1 MNSKLISFITN
12 YEVDK
17 DEPYT
22 HTSTHFDTK
31 KAKYFIPRS
40 KLNEFFE
47 LYNEYVFK
55 HKKECYLTEKHPNQY
70 SKICIDFDFKY
81 YEKPKEREINDD
93 VIRTIVEKYNEII
106 LESVECDKAQIK
118 AYVFLRP
125 NGYEKSETEY
135 KDGIHIMYPF
145 LYVDYKTQQFIRNKV
160 IEALK
165 DENLIDDM
173 SCIPDLDSIID
184 ESVIQRN
191 NWYLYGSTK
200 KGIPAYELTHI
211 FDIDLDEIEIPENTL
226 SLIKTLSI
234 LDQRNLNKS
243 KIENEISK
251 NKLQNKLD
259 EMKIFQDISSSNTNI
274 QANKNM
280 ETNKNFII
288 DLLKIL
294 KQERCDYYNDWF
306 TIGCAIANE
315 NKGWFNIWNEWSKN
329 SSKYN
334 ENACDK
340 YWNTFANYDGERK
353 LSIATIRKF
362 ARIDNEQLYLE
373 ILDKYNMKDQL
384 YELLKQGLTIT
395 HYDLAMIIFY
405 LYKDEFVFSNNEWYY
420 FYNHKWNAMKE
431 NPIELKKKISNE
443 IIHHYLAYNA
453 YFNNKAYKASLNDNE
468 KERDTYMNLINMGN
482 KVIMKLKNNNM
493 KNCIVKECEE
503 LFYNKDFADKLD
515 TNIYLMAFNNG
526 ILDLKSGQFRDG
538 MATDMIS
545 YNTGYDYTTD
555 VNDEIREEIMKT
567 LQLIQPNKEV
577 FEFLLLYFASTLVAT
592 NKNELFI
599 NLEGSGGNGK
609 GFVSTLHTAAL
620 GDYAGTLN
628 NNYLVNTFSNPESHN
643 TMLANNYKKRYLQ
656 VNEPPNTKQLNIN
669 LIKELTG
676 GDNIQLRV
684 AHSKDTLTVQPLFK
698 LCMLFN
704 HLPKIEN
711 CKDGGFLRR
720 FIGIHFPNNFV
731 ENPKKLNEFKK
742 DPKFKEKI
750 KTIEWKQQYML
761 IILDYLKQYIAQNE
775 EIVVPACIIKNSNQL
790 LNEQDPI
797 ADFIES
803 QIIVT
808 DNSET
813 YCKRSDLWEE
823 YKRFFR
829 ENYPEKLK
837 INAKQFGETLIK
849 SLPDSVEYK
858 IRYVVKK
865 NGTEKKI
872 VSNVFV
878 GIKIN
883 YDVECYSTLVDN

>member
-47 LYNEYVFK
+47 LYNEHVFK
-55 HKKECYLTEKHPNQY
+55 QQKECYLTEKHPNQY

-81 YEKPKEREINDD
+81 SEKPEEREINDD

-106 LESVECDKAQIK
+106 QESVECDKAQIK

-125 NGYEKSETEY
+125 DGYEKSETEY

-145 LYVDYKTQQFIRNKV
+145 LYVDYKTQQYIRNKV
-160 IEALK
+160 IDALK
-165 DENLIDDM
+165 DENFLDDM
-173 SCIPDLDSIID
+173 SCIPDIDSIID

-234 LDQRNLNKS
+234 LDQRDLNKS

-251 NKLQNKLD
+251 TKLQNKLD
-259 EMKIFQDISSSNTNI
+259 EMKIFQEISSSNNAQI
-274 QANKNM
+274 NKNM

-294 KQERCDYYNDWF
+294 KQDRCDYYNDWF

-315 NKGWFNIWNEWSKN
+315 NKGWFDIWNEWSKN
-329 SSKYN
+329 SSKYS
-334 ENACDK
+334 ENACEK

-353 LSIATIRKF
+353 LTIATIRKF

-373 ILDKYNMKDQL
+373 LLDKYNMKDQL

-526 ILDLKSGQFRDG
+526 VLDLKNGQFRDG

-545 YNTGYDYTTD
+545 YTTGYNYTTI
-555 VNDEIREEIMKT
+555 VNDEIRDEIMKT

-577 FEFLLLYFASTLVAT
+577 LEFLFLYFASTLIAT

-731 ENPKKLNEFKK
+731 ENPKKINEFKK

-750 KTIEWKQQYML
+750 KTVEWKQQYML
-761 IILDYLKQYIAQNE
+761 IILDYVKQYIAQNE
-775 EIVVPACIIKNSNQL
+775 EIKVPACIIKNTNQL
-790 LNEQDPI
+790 LDAQDPI
-797 ADFIES
+797 TDFIES
-803 QIIVT
+803 HVIVT

-813 YCKRSDLWEE
+813 YSKRSDLWEE
-823 YKRFFR
+823 YKRFYR

-837 INAKQFGETLIK
+837 INAKQFGEALIK

>member
-47 LYNEYVFK
+47 LYNEHVFK

-81 YEKPKEREINDD
+81 CEKPKEREINED

-106 LESVECDKAQIK
+106 QESVECDKAQIK
-118 AYVFLRP
+118 AYIFLRP
-125 NGYEKSETEY
+125 DGYEKSETEF

-160 IEALK
+160 IDAFK

-234 LDQRNLNKS
+234 LDQRDLNKS

-259 EMKIFQDISSSNTNI
+259 EMKIFQDISSSNTI

-315 NKGWFNIWNEWSKN
+315 NKGWFDIWNEWSKN

-353 LSIATIRKF
+353 LTIATIRKF

-373 ILDKYNMKDQL
+373 LLDKYNMKDQL

-526 ILDLKSGQFRDG
+526 VLDLKSGQFRDG

-545 YNTGYDYTTD
+545 YTTGYDYTTD
-555 VNDEIREEIMKT
+555 VNDEIRDEIMKT

-577 FEFLLLYFASTLVAT
+577 FEFLLLYFASTLIAT

-742 DPKFKEKI
+742 DPN
-750 KTIEWKQQYML
+750 
-761 IILDYLKQYIAQNE
+761 LK
-775 EIVVPACIIKNSNQL
+775 KKLKL
-790 LNEQDPI
+790 LNGNNNI
-797 ADFIES
+797 
-803 QIIVT
+803 
-808 DNSET
+808 
-813 YCKRSDLWEE
+813 C
-823 YKRFFR
+823 
-829 ENYPEKLK
+829 
-837 INAKQFGETLIK
+837 
-849 SLPDSVEYK
+849 
-858 IRYVVKK
+858 
-865 NGTEKKI
+865 
-872 VSNVFV
+872 
-878 GIKIN
+878 
-883 YDVECYSTLVDN
+883 

>member
-17 DEPYT
+17 DEPFT

-81 YEKPKEREINDD
+81 SEKPKEREINDD

-106 LESVECDKAQIK
+106 QESVECDKAQIK

-125 NGYEKSETEY
+125 DGYEKSETEY

-160 IEALK
+160 IEAFK

-234 LDQRNLNKS
+234 LDQRDLNKS

-259 EMKIFQDISSSNTNI
+259 EMKIFQDISSNTI

-315 NKGWFNIWNEWSKN
+315 NKGWFDIWNEWSKN

-526 ILDLKSGQFRDG
+526 VLDLKSGQFRDG

-545 YNTGYDYTTD
+545 YTTGYDYTTD
-555 VNDEIREEIMKT
+555 VNDDIRDEIMKT

-837 INAKQFGETLIK
+837 INAKQFGEALIK

-872 VSNVFV
+872 VSNIFV